1 MTDKAAIVTAFLS
14 SLKTSAS
21 GAPRFDLLTDDVT
34 YTSSRGTVT
43 GRDSAMKYM
52 AGPMAFTLYQK
63 GNWSAPTVDGEII
76 EIVAEPEPGGVGSKL
91 SCHFKGDRIAVL
103 HDQAFG
109 RPAVEQKGVTLSGEI
124 KAIINKA
131 SAIKCPLL
139 LSYVD
144 ASGQP
149 SLSFRGSVSAFSDD
163 QLAMWLRDAEGGFS
177 KAIATNPK
185 VALMYRDNSPSGGM
199 FHFQGRARVTTD
211 PQERKKI
218 FDAAPE
224 NERNHDLEMEGGA
237 VIVDLDFMQGFV
249 GRTPDGRSTGRI
261 RMRR

>member
-1 MTDKAAIVTAFLS
+1 MSDKTAIVMEFLG
-14 SLKTSAS
+14 SLKNGAS
-21 GAPRFDLLTDDVT
+21 GSPRSDLLADDVT

-52 AGPMAFTLYQK
+52 AGPTAFTFFQK
-63 GNWSAPTVDGEII
+63 GNWSAPKIDGEVI
-76 EIVAEPEPGGVGSKL
+76 EIIAEPEPGGVGSNL
-91 SCHFKGDRIAVL
+91 RCHFSGDRISVL

-109 RPAVEQKGVTLSGEI
+109 RPAVEQKGIKLSDEI
-124 KAIINKA
+124 KEVINRA

-149 SLSFRGSVSAFSDD
+149 SLSFRGSTQTFGDD
-163 QLAMWLRDAEGGFS
+163 QLAMWLRDADGGLT

-185 VALMYRDNSPSGGM
+185 VALMYRDNAPSGGM
-199 FHFQGRARVTTD
+199 FHFQGRARITTD

-218 FDAAPE
+218 FDASPE
-224 NERNHDLEMEGGA
+224 NERNHDLDMEGGA
-237 VIVDLDFMQGFV
+237 VIIDLDFLQGFV
-249 GRTPDGRSTGRI
+249 GRTSDGRSTGRI